1 MEKRKYKKTHP
12 FSIIKKLKI
21 SVFLVLLSIIQQF
34 LYRPRD
40 IFEYVTALG
49 FNALYAIAAIAYSIY
64 SYTRYRYKLIENGIQ
79 IHEGLFIKRRFTVP
93 YSKIQTIVFNRDTLA
108 DVCGAVK

>member
-21 SVFLVLLSIIQQF
+21 SVFLVLLSILQQF

-40 IFEYVTALG
+40 ILEYIATVSSGTA
-49 FNALYAIAAIAYSIY
+49 YAIGIIAYAVYYY
-64 SYTRYRYKLIENGIQ
+64 SRYRYRIIENGIQ
-79 IHEGLFIKRRFTVP
+79 IHDGLFIKRRFTVP
-93 YSKIQTIVFNRDTLA
+93 
-108 DVCGAVK
+108 